1 MLCNQGQLPFT
12 FKLVALHVSR
22 NWDTSFS
29 TAHNGLGISKKKK
42 TTNELNLC
50 NIRDFAAAS
59 DDTDTERERE
69 REIGSIE
76 KTRSCNQQWTMRA
89 AGALP

>member
-1 MLCNQGQLPFT
+1 ML
-12 FKLVALHVSR
+12 SR

-42 TTNELNLC
+42 TTNELNPC

-59 DDTDTERERE
+59 DDRERERE
-69 REIGSIE
+69 REIASIE
-76 KTRSCNQQWTMRA
+76 KTRSSN
-89 AGALP
+89 